1 MLSTGLFSILIGT
14 ACLVLSV
21 WAIRALVPK
30 EGRPPSAWTST
41 EMRATAVA
49 IALLVLMVAGV
60 GLLIG
65 GLAS

>member
-1 MLSTGLFSILIGT
+1 MVSTSILQMVIGA

-21 WAIRALVPK
+21 WTIRALVPK
-30 EGRPPSAWTST
+30 EGKPPSAWTST

-49 IALLVLMVAGV
+49 IAVLVLMVAGV

-65 GLAS
+65 GAAS